1 MSTWA
6 VRYWGSDGLRDKI
19 VTANSRS
26 SALELADVPTP
37 RVVKVVRRRMLSRD
51 QLAKLLLPRPSPK
64 TQMLF
69 LARVLALFATG
80 NTGLVDQLITS
91 LPQLR
96 RAVKGNARVLRDDIE
111 LSGKL
116 RHLGFN
122 PEVTAIAIAGEKT
135 GRPMQ
140 AIEIALTYMKQNMEI
155 REKNSKQIIFG
166 LLLLVVSSLMF
177 FLLPPLLAEPLETLR
192 NLRDVEIALT
202 PATHV
207 LWFVG
212 AAVGEY
218 GGLLCAVLALM
229 GSLLWKFHHSLLR
242 VPPFSVFGR
251 LDGIRRSVRFL
262 LVWRA
267 FRLADI
273 PLEEQRDTLIA
284 ALGPYA
290 SAHMFGRLRQGE
302 TLSDTLDDRFFSST
316 LTLAAAGLSQV
327 GTDTFA
333 KVVDALL
340 VSLREEQQIASARAA
355 GVLYALGV
363 TLTAATIAL
372 LALGLIFPIMSAS
385 TVAF

>member
-26 SALELADVPTP
+26 SALELADVPAP
-37 RVVKVVRRRMLSRD
+37 RVVKVVRRTMLSRD

-96 RAVKGNARVLRDDIE
+96 RSVKGNARVLRDDIE

-116 RHLGFN
+116 RHLRFN
-122 PEVTAIAIAGEKT
+122 PEVVAIAIAGEKT

-155 REKNSKQIIFG
+155 REKNSKQMIFG
-166 LLLLVVSSLMF
+166 LLLLIVSSLMF
-177 FLLPPLLAEPLETLR
+177 FLLPPLLTEPLETLR

-202 PATHV
+202 PATHL
-207 LWFVG
+207 LWFIG

-218 GGLLCAVLALM
+218 GGLLCAVLALT
-229 GSLLWKFHHSLLR
+229 GSLLWKFRHSLLR
-242 VPPFSVFGR
+242 VPPFNVFGR

-284 ALGPYA
+284 ALGPHA
-290 SAHMFGRLRQGE
+290 SAYMFGRLRQGE
-302 TLSDTLDDRFFSST
+302 TLGDTLYDRLFSST
-316 LTLAAAGLSQV
+316 RTLAASGLSQV
-327 GTDTFA
+327 GADTFA

-355 GVLYALGV
+355 VVLYALGV
-363 TLTAATIAL
+363 ALTVATIAL